1 MTDKE
6 QNKSEVDLE
15 PTPKDGSTGMN
26 LRGKDRRRFIK
37 RAIIAAPFILTV
49 ASQPVWANTCSISGQ
64 MSGNLSDQN
73 YDCGQG
79 CSPGYWKNHEDE
91 WMVYSPD
98 NKYGV
103 VFNVYPPD
111 GIGNLTFHEVF
122 NLCKG
127 GVTDGHLQLA
137 FHAVAALLNA
147 AHPNVGFLYAPN
159 QVIGYVQQVYNNSSS
174 LPPGYNTVEDLK
186 DHFDDLNNMGSC
198 LCEDNYECCTEE
210 YDE

>member
-6 QNKSEVDLE
+6 QNKSEVE
-15 PTPKDGSTGMN
+15 QAPTLKDGSTGMN

-49 ASQPVWANTCSISGQ
+49 TSRPVWANTCTISGQ

-73 YDCGQG
+73 YDCGEG
-79 CSPGYWKNHEDE
+79 CSPGFWKKHEEE
-91 WMVYSPD
+91 WMGYSPAD
-98 NKYGV
+98 TYG
-103 VFNVYPPD
+103 
-111 GIGNLTFHEVF
+111 GIFGVSFLLGDLTFHNVF
-122 NLCKG
+122 SLCKG

-147 AHPNVGFLYAPN
+147 AHTAVEFIYEPS
-159 QVIGYVQQVYNNSSS
+159 QVISYVWRVYNDSSS
-174 LPPGYNTVEDLK
+174 LPPGYNTVEGLK
-186 DHFDDLNNMGSC
+186 DHFDKLNNQGSG
-198 LCEDNYECCTEE
+198 LCWDTFECCTEE